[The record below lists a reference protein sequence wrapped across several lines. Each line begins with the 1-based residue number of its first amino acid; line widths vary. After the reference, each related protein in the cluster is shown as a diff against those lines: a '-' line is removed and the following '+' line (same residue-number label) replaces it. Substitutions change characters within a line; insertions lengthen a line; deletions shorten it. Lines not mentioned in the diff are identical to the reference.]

1 MTDQERLA
9 KYLRR
14 PVNRRG
20 FLSLMGASAAAA
32 GLAACSTAGTS
43 SAPSSNAPSASGTPA
58 TGSVPPSDAPLPS
71 YEIEDELLTYNWS
84 DYVAPENIE
93 TFKERFG
100 VSNFGYDVFANNEVL
115 LAKLQGG
122 ATGYDIAC
130 PTAEYVT
137 GMAEEGF
144 LQELDLSRIPNMS
157 HINATFKT
165 TAWDPDNKYIVP
177 KDYGTT
183 GIMFR
188 RKLVPNGISSWQ
200 ELYDLTK
207 GEFSGKT
214 VMVDSMGDVFPFPL
228 KLLGY
233 SLNDNDPA
241 HLEEARQIL
250 MELAPHI
257 HSLDSDTYQVKL
269 ANEEAALCLGWTGP
283 IVDLRADPETA
294 DTEYIVPSEGTL
306 YWLDTWV
313 LLADA
318 PHPNAAY
325 AWLNFI
331 HEPEIQKIETES
343 NGYATPNDAAKALVD
358 PEMLA
363 DHAIFPPDDVIKN
376 LEGSL
381 DHSGNQLRNDIWS
394 ESKASIG
401 G

>member
-1 MTDQERLA
+1 MTDQDRIA
-9 KYLRR
+9 QIMRR
-14 PVNRRG
+14 PINRRG
-20 FLSLMGASAAAA
+20 FLSLMGASASAAA
-32 GLAACSTAGTS
+32 LAACTGPAGGSAAPSAPGT
-43 SAPSSNAPSASGTPA
+43 SAPSGPAGSAPAASFEVET
-58 TGSVPPSDAPLPS
+58 
-71 YEIEDELLTYNWS
+71 ELLTYNWS

-93 TFKERFG
+93 TFKQRFG
-100 VSNFGYDVFANNEVL
+100 VENFGYDTFASNEEL

-144 LQELDLSRIPNMS
+144 VQELDLSRIPNLQY
-157 HINATFKT
+157 INATFKN
-165 TAWDPDNKYIVP
+165 TAWDPENKYIVP

-183 GIMFR
+183 GIMYR
-188 RKLVPNGISSWQ
+188 QKLVPEPVTSWK
-200 ELYDLTK
+200 ELYELTK
-207 GEFSGKT
+207 GKYSGKT
-214 VMVDSMGDVFPFPL
+214 VFVDSMGDVFPFPL
-228 KLLGY
+228 KMLGY

-241 HLEEARQIL
+241 HLKEAGDIL
-250 MELAPHI
+250 LELAPHV

-269 ANEEAALCLGWTGP
+269 ANEEAVLCLGWTGP
-283 IVDLRADPETA
+283 IVDLRADPATA
-294 DTEYIVPSEGTL
+294 DTQYIVPSEGTL

-313 LLADA
+313 LLTDA

-343 NGYATPNDAAKALVD
+343 NGYATPNDEAKKLVSEELLND
-358 PEMLA
+358 Q
-363 DHAIFPPDDVIKN
+363 AIFPPDDVIKN

-381 DHSGNQLRNDIWS
+381 DHSGNQQRADIWA
-394 ESKASIG
+394 EFKSKIG

>member
-1 MTDQERLA
+1 VTDQERIQQM
-9 KYLRR
+9 LRK
-14 PVNRRG
+14 PINRRG
-20 FLSLMGASAAAA
+20 FLSLMGASASAAA
-32 GLAACSTAGTS
+32 LAACTSPGGST
-43 SAPSSNAPSASGTPA
+43 APSAAPGTTGPTPSGPA
-58 TGSVPPSDAPLPS
+58 GSAPAAS
-71 YEIEDELLTYNWS
+71 FEIETELLTYNWS

-93 TFKERFG
+93 EFKKRFG
-100 VSNFGYDVFANNEVL
+100 VENFGYDTFASNEEL

-144 LQELDLSRIPNMS
+144 VQELDLSRIPNMQY
-157 HINATFKT
+157 INATFKN
-165 TAWDPDNKYIVP
+165 TAWDPENKYIVP

-183 GIMFR
+183 GIMYR
-188 RKLVPNGISSWQ
+188 KKLVPEPVTSWK
-200 ELYDLTK
+200 EFYELTK
-207 GEFSGKT
+207 GKYSGKT
-214 VMVDSMGDVFPFPL
+214 VFVDSMGDVFPFPL
-228 KLLGY
+228 KMLGY

-241 HLEEARQIL
+241 HIKEAGDIL
-250 MELAPHI
+250 LELAPHV

-269 ANEEAALCLGWTGP
+269 ANEEAVLCLGWTGP
-283 IVDLRADPETA
+283 IVDLRADPATA
-294 DTEYIVPSEGTL
+294 DTSYIVPSEGTL

-313 LLADA
+313 LLTDA

-343 NGYATPNDAAKALVD
+343 NGYATPNDEAKKLVSQELLD
-358 PEMLA
+358 
-363 DHAIFPPDDVIKN
+363 DQAIFPPDDVIKN

-381 DHSGNQLRNDIWS
+381 DHSGNQQRADIWA
-394 ESKASIG
+394 EFKSKIG

>member
-1 MTDQERLA
+1 MTDQERIQHIM
-9 KYLRR
+9 RR
-14 PVNRRG
+14 PINRRG
-20 FLSLMGASAAAA
+20 FLSLMGASAGAAT
-32 GLAACSTAGTS
+32 LAACTSPAGSTAPTTAPSVAG
-43 SAPSSNAPSASGTPA
+43 SAPPAGDTPA
-58 TGSVPPSDAPLPS
+58 PS
-71 YEIEDELLTYNWS
+71 YEIETELLTYNWS

-93 TFKERFG
+93 TFKQRFG
-100 VSNFGYDVFANNEVL
+100 VENFGYDIFANNEEL

-130 PTAEYVT
+130 PTAEYVA

-144 LQELDLSRIPNMS
+144 LEELDLSRIPNMQY
-157 HINATFKT
+157 INPTFRN

-183 GIMFR
+183 GIMYR
-188 RKLVPNGISSWQ
+188 KKLVPEPVTSWR

-207 GEFSGKT
+207 GKYSGKT
-214 VMVDSMGDVFPFPL
+214 VFVDSMGDVFPFPL
-228 KLLGY
+228 KMLGY

-241 HLEEARQIL
+241 HLKEAGDIL
-250 MELAPHI
+250 LELAPHI

-269 ANEEAALCLGWTGP
+269 ANEEAVLCLGWTGP
-283 IVDLRADPETA
+283 IVDLRADPATA
-294 DTEYIVPSEGTL
+294 DTQYIVPSEGTL

-313 LLADA
+313 MLADA

-343 NGYATPNDAAKALVD
+343 NGYATPNDEAKKLVD

-363 DHAIFPPDDVIKN
+363 DQAIFPPDDVIAN

-381 DHSGNQLRNDIWS
+381 DHSGVQQRADIWAQFKS
-394 ESKASIG
+394 SIG
-401 G
+401 S